1 MIKGKKYFMDALASI
16 PHSTR
21 KQVEY
26 TMTVSDRLASVMQK
40 RGMTPRELAK
50 RMGETEAEISRWLGG
65 THDFSL
71 STLAKIA
78 CVLDEDIVTI

>member
-1 MIKGKKYFMDALASI
+1 
-16 PHSTR
+16 
-21 KQVEY
+21 
-26 TMTVSDRLASVMQK
+26 
-40 RGMTPRELAK
+40 MTPRELAK